1 MCSESTKN
9 KLYCRVPSTF
19 IYTYIYMLRITC
31 VGKVYFKPVEIDV
44 YILFI
49 IVYIESCFNMYY
61 VYILFGDIIVYALE
75 GL

>member
-1 MCSESTKN
+1 
-9 KLYCRVPSTF
+9 
-19 IYTYIYMLRITC
+19 MLRITC
-31 VGKVYFKPVEIDV
+31 VVKLYFKPVEIDV

>member
-9 KLYCRVPSTF
+9 KLYCRVQLHLY
-19 IYTYIYMLRITC
+19 IHIYMLRITC